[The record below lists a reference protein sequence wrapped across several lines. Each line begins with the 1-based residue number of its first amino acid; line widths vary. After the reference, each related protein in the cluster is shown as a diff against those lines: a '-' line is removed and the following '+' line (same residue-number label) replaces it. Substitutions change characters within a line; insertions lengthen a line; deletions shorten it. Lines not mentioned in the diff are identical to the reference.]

1 MFSRIVRCDR
11 LNSRGGGV
19 CILVSKRLDTVVI
32 PVTNYYASLEMLCV
46 DIYVGENRFRL
57 FNIYRAPSYN
67 IQSINYMKQMIDC
80 LCKFTIIKDPCYIVG
95 DLNCPG
101 VDWQSLT
108 APNDSIQNS
117 LLEFVILNG
126 YVQAVRDSTRK
137 K

>member
-1 MFSRIVRCDR
+1 
-11 LNSRGGGV
+11 
-19 CILVSKRLDTVVI
+19 LVSKRLDTVII

-57 FNIYRAPSYN
+57 FNIYRVPCYN

-80 LCKFTIIKDPCYIVG
+80 LCKFTNIKDPCYIAS

-108 APNDSIQNS
+108 APNDSIQNT
-117 LLEFVILNG
+117 LLEFVIHNG
-126 YVQAVRDSTRK
+126 YVQGNKPCVIAPERITYSILCLLMSN
-137 K
+137 